1 MISRQGI
8 EQAIGVAVLALL
20 AAGCFLVLRPFVPAI
35 LWAIVLSFS
44 TLPLYTRLLGWLGGR
59 RSLAAAL
66 MIIAV
71 VCILVAPV
79 AALAWSMADDI
90 VDVAVT
96 IQGWFQHGL
105 PGPPAWVQTLP
116 VVGARLSSRWQ
127 ELAQAGAGFPAQ
139 LAPLFETAK
148 TWSVIAAT
156 GVAGALLELVLS
168 LLIAFFLYRDGP
180 LAGELLTAVTER
192 LTGER
197 ARRLIAV
204 AGATIR
210 GVVDGLIGANLIQA
224 ILAAL
229 GFWAAGVPGAF
240 LLGFLVFFL
249 TVIPFGAGLIWI
261 PAVLWV
267 MQVDTTKAM
276 LLAAWCILVFPV
288 LENVV
293 RPYLVKRG
301 ISLPGLLV
309 LLGMLGGLAAF
320 GFLGVFLGP
329 TLLALAYT
337 LIEEWSAPDE
347 TAAASATPGDT
358 ANRRQARLD

>member
-1 MISRQGI
+1 
-8 EQAIGVAVLALL
+8 
-20 AAGCFLVLRPFVPAI
+20 
-35 LWAIVLSFS
+35 
-44 TLPLYTRLLGWLGGR
+44 
-59 RSLAAAL
+59 
-66 MIIAV
+66 
-71 VCILVAPV
+71 
-79 AALAWSMADDI
+79 
-90 VDVAVT
+90 
-96 IQGWFQHGL
+96 
-105 PGPPAWVQTLP
+105 
-116 VVGARLSSRWQ
+116 VGARLSSRWQ

-249 TVIPFGAGLIWI
+249 TVIPFGAGLIWV